1 VRVHGR
7 FVAAEVAAKLVV
19 SASAAAQSN
28 SKNNFSQLVCG
39 ESSHSNGPS
48 AAPAAGLP
56 GEMSSVYP
64 PVTASVGGGGAIT
77 TPSIGP
83 AGLSHRN
90 GKSNNNNSQGFLQ
103 QQGEGGSLPHPP
115 AGSVYI
121 PVGALTHGLL
131 KSEFL
136 ATGGGLGGGLKVT
149 AAGAATTTT
158 SSHTGGG
165 ANKRTTTH
173 PNTTPVTGV
182 GEGGGESNS
191 TGNYYKRR
199 RSSTLTGDA
208 DCDEWEVGILP
219 GQGASVSRSGRR
231 RSLSFAQV

>member
-1 VRVHGR
+1 MRVHGR

-28 SKNNFSQLVCG
+28 SQNNFSQLVCG

-48 AAPAAGLP
+48 AATAAGLP

-64 PVTASVGGGGAIT
+64 PSVGGGGAIT

-90 GKSNNNNSQGFLQ
+90 GKSNSNNSQGFLQ
-103 QQGEGGSLPHPP
+103 QQGEGGALPHPP

-149 AAGAATTTT
+149 AAAAGAGATTTT

-165 ANKRTTTH
+165 ANKRTTH